1 VNLHAT
7 GAKPPTQVITIHD
20 LDREI
25 DALRAQEQAWKREA
39 QRFEAMIKEI
49 RPQLH
54 ALVALK
60 KSLTVRRVA
69 QAGES
74 A

>member
-1 VNLHAT
+1 MKRARE
-7 GAKPPTQVITIHD
+7 KPPTEVITIDD

-39 QRFEAMIKEI
+39 QRFEAMAKEI
-49 RPQLH
+49 RPQLY

-60 KSLTVRRVA
+60 KSLTVRTIA
-69 QAGES
+69 QVEQRA
-74 A
+74 

>member
-1 VNLHAT
+1 VNHHAT
-7 GAKPPTQVITIHD
+7 GAKPPTQVITIDD
-20 LDREI
+20 LDRQIE
-25 DALRAQEQAWKREA
+25 ALRAQEQAWKHEA
-39 QRFEAMIKEI
+39 QRFDAMIKEI

-60 KSLTVRRVA
+60 KSLTLRRVA
-69 QAGES
+69 QAEQS

>member
-1 VNLHAT
+1 MNDHT
-7 GAKPPTQVITIHD
+7 TDTKPPTQMITVDD

-25 DALRAQEQAWKREA
+25 DALRTQEQAWKHEA
-39 QRFEAMIKEI
+39 QRFEALIKEI

-60 KSLTVRRVA
+60 RSLTMRGVA
-69 QAGES
+69 
-74 A
+74 

>member
-1 VNLHAT
+1 MNHHAT
-7 GAKPPTQVITIHD
+7 GAKPPTQVITID
-20 LDREI
+20 ELNREI

-39 QRFEAMIKEI
+39 QRFEAMIREI

-60 KSLTVRRVA
+60 RSLTMRGVA
-69 QAGES
+69 
-74 A
+74 